1 MNEITID
8 ECKKRT
14 LWMLDQTVAKC
25 VEKADQIKQQH
36 PVDAERLCQLLVII
50 NHMTSSVKL
59 LQEPTA
65 EGVERG
71 FYYYSTLVD
80 AV

>member
-36 PVDAERLCQLLVII
+36 PVDAERLCQLLAII

-59 LQEPTA
+59 LQVPTTK
-65 EGVERG
+65 GVEDGFG
-71 FYYYSTLVD
+71 FYSNLVD
-80 AV
+80 TI